1 MAGSEAKYKLN
12 GKFGLKAIA
21 DDNKTSVGSIRR
33 RLQSGMT
40 LEEAV
45 ADILKNQ
52 QLSKEKRNKK
62 KKPKPKR
69 VVKTVGRRK
78 PEKMDRLWCL
88 ALGVKF

>member
-1 MAGSEAKYKLN
+1 MAGSGPKHKLN
-12 GKFGLKAIA
+12 GKFGLEAIA